1 MRVQINSSRP
11 IQLEVIL
18 IHTATLLFV
27 RLWMLLDSG
36 LKLKQLVF
44 KKKKFRLTANSTK
57 ALGMNILDC
66 FKSRTNGIYSFHV
79 EKISICSC
87 ILLSKLHF
95 QQQSRIRKGVS
106 LFHHRAVTKKNF
118 WVPLRNWTSMPLRFN
133 SSKGPRIFFSLPYL
147 CLHHYGDQNL
157 PSFTSYL
164 QNFRMSFKEN

>member
-27 RLWMLLDSG
+27 SLWMSLDSG

-44 KKKKFRLTANSTK
+44 KKKFRLTANSTK

-118 WVPLRNWTSMPLRFN
+118 
-133 SSKGPRIFFSLPYL
+133 
-147 CLHHYGDQNL
+147 
-157 PSFTSYL
+157 
-164 QNFRMSFKEN
+164 